1 MAITILSEPD
11 NGEPVVRAYQP
22 LIYRVQADLV
32 GINPIKLK
40 ATVYIGGQNIAEFF
54 VSHNYY
60 DGLYYYFLVNIQ
72 AYIENYFN
80 NSVVFTGYGNGNVNS
95 FIPPDNVTT
104 PAFLQRCDFQLE
116 LETQAADTVFG
127 GYYGLGDNVISNIQN
142 AINATMRDRDKANL
156 SSEVTVLPT
165 NWLTNYQNTNGQV
178 VRLSRTNE
186 HISLCY
192 YSTGDTREG
201 LRVRTYDVSG
211 GLLQLGYI
219 NLGQSFQAVQR
230 VRRLLVGVANINNT
244 AGLYWVG
251 TPVVIGSNVHR
262 YTLEVIDNYTLPVNL
277 QQEITKTATVIVNN
291 DKCEGV
297 KLWFL
302 NAWGCDEWVEFE
314 SVEIDYEPT
323 QTNYR
328 ANTDTFIRPNERG
341 KTTLNSFAQR
351 SVRLRKEY
359 TENEAEFNQL
369 QELVNS
375 PVLFLTYPNNFLLNA
390 VTIREGSIAYEQR
403 NSINEI
409 NLLVDFANLDLSQTN

>member
-22 LIYRVQADLV
+22 LIYRVQADPM

-40 ATVYIGGQNIAEFF
+40 ATVYIGGQNVADFL
-54 VSHNYY
+54 VSHTDY
-60 DGLYYYFLVNIQ
+60 DGVYYYFLVNIQ
-72 AYIENYFN
+72 AYIESYFKN
-80 NSVVFTGYGNGNVNS
+80 DSTFTGYGSGNVNS
-95 FIPPDNVTT
+95 FLPPDNVTT
-104 PAFLQRCDFQLE
+104 TAFLQRCDFQLE
-116 LETQAADTVFG
+116 LETQAADTVLG
-127 GYYGLGDNVISNIQN
+127 GYYGVGDNVISNIQN

-165 NWLTNYQNTNGQV
+165 NWLTNYKNTNNSV
-178 VRLSRTNE
+178 VRISRLNE

-192 YSTGDTREG
+192 YSVGDSREG
-201 LRVRTYDVSG
+201 LRIRTYDVSG
-211 GLLQLGYI
+211 GLLQLGCI
-219 NLGQSFQAVQR
+219 KLDQGFQTVQR
-230 VRRLLVGVANINNT
+230 VRRLLVGAVNINNT
-244 AGLYWVG
+244 AALYWNG
-251 TPVVIGSNVHR
+251 APVVIGNNVQR

-277 QQEITKTATVIVNN
+277 QQQITKTATVIINK

-302 NAWGCDEWVEFE
+302 NAWGCDEWIEFD
-314 SVEIDYEPT
+314 IIGFDYEPT

-359 TENEAEFNQL
+359 TENESEFNQL

-375 PVLFLTYPNNFLLNA
+375 PVLFLTYPNSFLLNA

-403 NSINEI
+403 NSVNEI
-409 NLLVDFANLDLSQTN
+409 EFLIDFSNLDLSQTN